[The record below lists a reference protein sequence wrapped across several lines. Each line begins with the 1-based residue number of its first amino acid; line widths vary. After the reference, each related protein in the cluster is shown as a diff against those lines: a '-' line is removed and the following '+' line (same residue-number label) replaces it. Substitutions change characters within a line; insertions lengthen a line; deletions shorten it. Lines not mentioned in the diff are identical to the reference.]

1 MTTKEFGA
9 ILRTLRLES
18 NMQYGI
24 MQYGIIKES
33 NNKRECYKQYHKTMT
48 QEELG
53 AKLRSIRE
61 EVGITLYRMIK
72 EGIIKSTTQLRD
84 IEDGRDL
91 KVSTLLRILEAYG
104 KEIKI
109 IDKCAADVAK

>member
-1 MTTKEFGA
+1 MTTKELGA
-9 ILRTLRLES
+9 ELR
-18 NMQYGI
+18 
-24 MQYGIIKES
+24 II
-33 NNKRECYKQYHKTMT
+33 RECSD
-48 QEELG
+48 L
-53 AKLRSIRE
+53 S
-61 EVGITLYRMIK
+61 LYWMIK
-72 EGIIKSTTQLRD
+72 KGIIKSTTQLRD